1 MEEIPKL
8 IQVPA
13 SSLNMNAPNNP
24 YSQNLANM
32 QAKRLY
38 VGNIPLSTDEGEI
51 TEFFDRMMEA
61 NSYKTAGP
69 GSVITNANVNHD
81 KNFAFLELRSMDETT
96 NAMFLDGVQFQGCEL
111 KIRRPRDY
119 QPGQTWS
126 VSGDYQSLP
135 ANFQVIFFRK
145 IPTLNCKNK
154 NSC

>member
-1 MEEIPKL
+1 
-8 IQVPA
+8 
-13 SSLNMNAPNNP
+13 
-24 YSQNLANM
+24 M